1 MAAEVKQPTN
11 RTGVNQAF
19 SNKSVPA
26 MPNVTNTS
34 KQDLMHPLHA
44 SVAANITI
52 RMAEVRLK

>member
-52 RMAEVRLK
+52 RMKYV